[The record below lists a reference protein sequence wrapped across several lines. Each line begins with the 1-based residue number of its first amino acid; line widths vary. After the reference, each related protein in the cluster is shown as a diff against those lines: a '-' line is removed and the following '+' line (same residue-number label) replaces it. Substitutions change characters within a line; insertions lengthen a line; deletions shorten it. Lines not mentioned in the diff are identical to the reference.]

1 MPAHHGGPPG
11 FFQLKVGLLC
21 SASPLVCLFSFKSS
35 SPARCPTFMFRTCL
49 SCCTVSSR
57 KAGIKFILFL
67 VASPVPAHSRHE
79 RNIGWRN
86 KVSHYKSFET
96 DAIILYKS
104 GNQAQREEVTCL
116 RSHSE
121 RRTSWHSNSLWD
133 QWANILLILTLTHSF
148 LRIAFGHLFFFQ
160 VNTYCGITEMQE
172 RVPKCVVNEFSQQNT
187 PMEPTL
193 SSRNKRGYMY
203 TMWSSLH

>member
-104 GNQAQREEVTCL
+104 GNQGSERGSDLPEVTQWEKDQL
-116 RSHSE
+116 ALKLTLGPVGQYSTDSHV
-121 RRTSWHSNSLWD
+121 NSL
-133 QWANILLILTLTHSF
+133 I
-148 LRIAFGHLFFFQ
+148 
-160 VNTYCGITEMQE
+160 
-172 RVPKCVVNEFSQQNT
+172 P
-187 PMEPTL
+187 
-193 SSRNKRGYMY
+193 
-203 TMWSSLH
+203 